1 MKFIKKYIVFKI
13 DKILF
18 SIYNIFGEY
27 DGNLF

>member
-13 DKILF
+13 DKISL